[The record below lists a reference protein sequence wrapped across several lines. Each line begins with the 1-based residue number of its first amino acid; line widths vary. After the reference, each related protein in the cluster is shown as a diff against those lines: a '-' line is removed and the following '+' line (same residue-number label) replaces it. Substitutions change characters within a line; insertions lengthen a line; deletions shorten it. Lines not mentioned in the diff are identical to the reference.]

1 VKGTATFVRSRYNES
16 VAQPD
21 DRFRSGATN
30 DFNAASMLRLG
41 VSVIVPLGRR
51 FDVEAGYAQWVWG
64 RSAREY
70 REPYFSIGYRL

>member
-1 VKGTATFVRSRYNES
+1 
-16 VAQPD
+16 
-21 DRFRSGATN
+21 
-30 DFNAASMLRLG
+30 MLRLG